1 MIGFKKNPADVVFGI
16 RSYAYC
22 HNTRLN
28 AYVSLEQGNRPPS
41 HKDKTFRSPFH
52 SIHPLPLTDGNY
64 RPFSIESVYITS
76 IANFSLKSPE
86 YTSKIYRIKK

>member
-28 AYVSLEQGNRPPS
+28 AYVSLEQGNRTPPPPIKARLFAVLFILYTPS
-41 HKDKTFRSPFH
+41 TFDRWKLQTFQ
-52 SIHPLPLTDGNY
+52 Y
-64 RPFSIESVYITS
+64 
-76 IANFSLKSPE
+76 
-86 YTSKIYRIKK
+86 